1 MKNRKYISLL
11 ILLLAHLLTILDIF
25 IVNVAISSI
34 QRGLGS
40 SNGKIQLVV
49 AMYMVGFASFLII
62 GGKTG
67 DYFGRKRIFVLGM
80 LLFIISSAGCGFA
93 YSTDQ
98 LIILRFFQGISAGL
112 MSPQVLSYIQ
122 VLFKDHKE
130 RTYAMGWYGI
140 AIGIGTMLGQFLGG
154 FLVELKPFLIDQ
166 SWRYIF
172 LINIPIC
179 ASGILLAIRYLNPS
193 RDYSSLQMD
202 YLSAFI
208 LCIGLALLVFS
219 MAVGL
224 EQNGLVKITLPVSIV
239 FICVFI
245 FRQIKRKSSK
255 REPLLNLE
263 LFKNRNFNM
272 AVSASALFMLMLD
285 AYFFV
290 LAVFLQEG
298 IQLSPMQAGYF
309 IVFQGSGFIM
319 ASFLSARL
327 VLRFGKS
334 VLIFGVLLLI
344 STIILQLFLFYYPIV
359 DFRGYLIMFLHGIGV
374 SLVLPSFANIA
385 LKNLPQNMIGN
396 ASGVYSTVQQ
406 LFGAL
411 GITLTGSVFYYLVKG
426 NTDFKHFYNAFFYG
440 AFIHLF
446 CLISVLLI
454 LFLLPKSALPKKR
467 KE

>member
-1 MKNRKYISLL
+1 MKNKKYISLL

-25 IVNVAISSI
+25 IVNVAIPSI

-80 LLFIISSAGCGFA
+80 LLFMISSAGCGFA
-93 YSTDQ
+93 DSTDQ
-98 LIILRFFQGISAGL
+98 LIILRFFQGISAGF

-202 YLSAFI
+202 YWSAFI

-224 EQNGLVKITLPVSIV
+224 EQNGLVKITLPVSLV

-245 FRQIKRKSSK
+245 FRQIKSKSSK

-285 AYFFV
+285 AYFFL

-309 IVFQGSGFIM
+309 IVFQGSGFIL

-344 STIILQLFLFYYPIV
+344 SAIILQLFLFYYPIV

-374 SLVLPSFANIA
+374 ALVLPSFANVA
-385 LKNLPQNMIGN
+385 LKNLPQNLIGN

-411 GITLTGSVFYYLVKG
+411 GITLTGSVFYYFVKG

-440 AFIHLF
+440 TFIHLF

-454 LFLLPKSALPKKR
+454 LFLLPKSVLPKKR